1 MKKYKNNSKLKNK
14 INKDIIKSK
23 EIELDGK
30 LVIEAKEIIESIR
43 IRELEEEILL
53 YKKEVDFLKKSLKI
67 INEEVEVK
75 LQEKD
80 IIIAESKKQLE
91 NNLKILEDSQR
102 EQIMLFNKIRIEEEK
117 NLKLKKRYE
126 NINNKYNSLSNS
138 KLGKLTIKYWQFKKR
153 R

>member
-1 MKKYKNNSKLKNK
+1 MKKYKKNSKLKNK
-14 INKDIIKSK
+14 INKDIIKTK
-23 EIELDGK
+23 EVELDDK
-30 LVIEAKEIIESIR
+30 LSIEAKEIIESIR